1 MTDYAGFD
9 PASMHGVIIV
19 KPTLLSYSIYLPTTL
34 TIEQTYH
41 LRFSCKELR
50 AISSQRQKAL
60 CYSWAVLRDER
71 DNRDKRVL
79 GCFAGREGQQG
90 QEGQF
95 NKAR

>member
-71 DNRDKRVL
+71 DNRDKRDSSIKVAKL
-79 GCFAGREGQQG
+79 YQQ
-90 QEGQF
+90 
-95 NKAR
+95 NICCVHCT